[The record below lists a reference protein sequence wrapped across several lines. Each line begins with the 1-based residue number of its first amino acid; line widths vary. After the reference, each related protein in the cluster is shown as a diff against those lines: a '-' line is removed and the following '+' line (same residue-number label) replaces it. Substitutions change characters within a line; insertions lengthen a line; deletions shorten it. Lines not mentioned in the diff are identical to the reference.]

1 MRENKEKGIR
11 RTIWLPQDFDA
22 KAEETRKHLG
32 MGISAFYRFCAG
44 IVVKDF
50 IKENEASK

>member
-1 MRENKEKGIR
+1 MKQEKGIR
-11 RTIWLPQDFDA
+11 RTIWLPQDFDS

-44 IVVKDF
+44 LVIKDF
-50 IKENEASK
+50 IREKEVCK

>member
-1 MRENKEKGIR
+1 MKQEKGIR
-11 RTIWLPQDFDA
+11 RTIWLPKDFDEE
-22 KAEETRKHLG
+22 AEQTRKHLG

-50 IKENEASK
+50 IKEKEAFE